1 MKPQSVFVLLFVFI
15 LSAPGWTNGK
25 SSLAVDPVNTEQSV
39 NAEQEDTRE
48 FVEIA
53 KYDGSVQCEHKGI
66 ELGLMAREELKG
78 IQIFGTKKQS
88 DGSLRLAVC
97 GAQTGYLNTYKIL
110 KKDLAKARKSGFV
123 LLETILDK
131 YRTSEEKKEE

>member
-1 MKPQSVFVLLFVFI
+1 MNGESP
-15 LSAPGWTNGK
+15 SAETE
-25 SSLAVDPVNTEQSV
+25 PVSAEQSV

-53 KYDGSVQCEHKGI
+53 KYDGSVQCEHPGI

-78 IQIFGTKKQS
+78 IQIFGSKKQS

-110 KKDLAKARKSGFV
+110 KKDLVKARKSGFV

-131 YRTSEEKKEE
+131 YRDPEEQKEE